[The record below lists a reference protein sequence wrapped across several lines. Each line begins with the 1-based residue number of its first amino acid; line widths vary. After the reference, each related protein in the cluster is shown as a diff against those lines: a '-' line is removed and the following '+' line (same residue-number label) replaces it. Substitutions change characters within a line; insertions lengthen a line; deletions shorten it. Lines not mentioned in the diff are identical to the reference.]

1 MGALLSIPIL
11 GGLGSL
17 ASSALSGIVFFMS
30 GTAASALFKS
40 CNCNSASGRLSPRAC
55 ALHPPRPRPS
65 SSSRQENQRS
75 IPSSTEG

>member
-17 ASSALSGIVFFMS
+17 ASSALGGVLFFMS

-40 CNCNSASGRLSPRAC
+40 CNCNSACRLA
-55 ALHPPRPRPS
+55 
-65 SSSRQENQRS
+65 
-75 IPSSTEG
+75 I